1 MWVMT
6 KTLKGR
12 EYLYLYKSVWE
23 RGRPRNKFI
32 KYLGPKE
39 SISEREVKRIIKE
52 EKEKENPI

>member
-32 KYLGPKE
+32 KYLGPKDQYTG
-39 SISEREVKRIIKE
+39 RQIKKLIQE
-52 EKEKENPI
+52 EKSKLNGK